1 MQAFFGSKSH
11 SRKFKLNQWSDDDA
25 DIAEMIVGHYDTHHY
40 KIQAVNDDIDMPFLI
55 PKTIHFIWLGSTPL
69 PQFPFVDKGKTNDKM
84 VSQKNWN
91 EAMYT
96 WYKHHTDWEIKVW
109 NESDVLRLYQ
119 QHEDD
124 GTNLK
129 EAFEESLAI
138 QEYGL
143 ASDIAR
149 LEILS
154 KLGGVYVDIDYLCVG
169 SLSKIHQNFQFYCG
183 ASNTGCIEINN
194 GIIGSTKDH
203 PLIMHMKQKI
213 QDWNRDKMEAS
224 QTSKKES
231 SCDNNMMAMIT
242 GFLGEESFEQCH
254 SFAQS
259 LNKPSPMEIISS
271 SGPGLMTRTL
281 FECFRN
287 DQFKFGNYKK
297 ERVAVLP
304 FHYFHAL
311 PNEIK
316 FETMKNKKEEPSCI
330 LERHIGAET
339 IAVHL
344 WSCSWQ

>member
-1 MQAFFGSKSH
+1 MMEFFGSKSY
-11 SRKFKLNQWSDDDA
+11 SRKFKLKQWADDDA
-25 DIAEMIVGHYDTHHY
+25 DIAELLVDHYNAHHCN
-40 KIQAVNDDIDMPFLI
+40 IQKSNSESNMPFLI
-55 PKTIHFIWLGSTPL
+55 PKTIHFIWLGSKPL
-69 PQFPFVDKGKTNDKM
+69 PRFDFVDQDMKNDDM
-84 VSQKNWN
+84 ISQNNWN
-91 EAMYT
+91 EAIFT
-96 WYKHHTDWEIKVW
+96 WYKHHTDWDIKVW
-109 NESDVLRLYQ
+109 NESDILRLYE

-124 GTNLK
+124 STNLK

-154 KLGGVYVDIDYLCVG
+154 KLGGVYVDIDYICVK
-169 SLSKIHQNFQFYCG
+169 SVSEIHQNVQFYCG

-194 GIIGSTKDH
+194 GIIGSKRYH

-213 QDWNRDKMEAS
+213 KDWNRDRIEAS
-224 QTSKKES
+224 RTARNES
-231 SCDNNMMAMIT
+231 SCNNDMMAMIT
-242 GFLGEESFEQCH
+242 GFLGEESTEQCH

-259 LNKPSPMEIISS
+259 LNKLSPMEIISS

-287 DQFKFGNYKK
+287 NQFEFGNYEK
-297 ERVAVLP
+297 ERVVVLP

-316 FETMKNKKEEPSCI
+316 LETMENREETPSSI
-330 LERHIGAET
+330 LDRHISDET
-339 IAVHL
+339 CAVHL
-344 WSCSWQ
+344 WGCSWQ